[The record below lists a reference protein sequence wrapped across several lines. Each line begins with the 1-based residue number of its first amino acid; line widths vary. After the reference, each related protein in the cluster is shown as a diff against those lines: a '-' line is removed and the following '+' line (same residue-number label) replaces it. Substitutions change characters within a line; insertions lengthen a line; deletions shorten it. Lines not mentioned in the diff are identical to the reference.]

1 MPKNPELELAFNFI
15 NKTDRNLFTTG
26 KAVTGKTFFYHKTKN
41 VIYLLLICFLACK
54 SEINK
59 PKDLNKTQNYTVKIS
74 GNSDEKGFN
83 KNITFKDDSLKYV
96 GSFKNIDKVINRDSI
111 TRILKNIKKSKLLEF
126 TSFGENTIYITR
138 LIVTPGDSVCYT
150 LKKGKLEFTGKNQE
164 HYNFYLEMDRSYD
177 AWSKLYL
184 NKYNPDFKKYK
195 RQCDSL
201 HNKRLTFFNG
211 YVKKYPT
218 VSDEF
223 KKIIQ
228 NDLRLEYLVN
238 LIKPRS
244 ETQSK
249 WNVNT
254 SEDINSIFDRGDKKE
269 GEFFDVNRY
278 LNNITL
284 EDVNK
289 HEYVGYLYFQ
299 MSIVPLIRQYF
310 VKSSEI
316 PFSKAS
322 LKEELAFLKKNFNK
336 SIVDYATGELIRE
349 YFNHGF
355 GKDNNTSEF
364 MKNTIK
370 KYKKNINDPSTILA
384 MEDIMLEL
392 NTTNKI
398 IPENLNELVLNLS
411 KDSIN
416 FNYNLRQKK
425 IKVIDFWAS
434 WCQPC
439 IEEIIVS
446 KDKRQQISSKYNV
459 EFLFLSIDKDT
470 QKWVDKSIDLYE
482 FLPEIKQFKIINFK
496 QSKLIKFLN
505 LKSSFGI
512 TIPRYVILD
521 ENNIIIDNNAPK
533 PSKNKFENIISKVSK

>member
-195 RQCDSL
+195 LQCNSL
-201 HNKRLTFFNG
+201 YNKRLTFFNG

-254 SEDINSIFDRGDKKE
+254 SEDLISIYERADGQEGD
-269 GEFFDVNRY
+269 FYNAD
-278 LNNITL
+278 
-284 EDVNK
+284 
-289 HEYVGYLYFQ
+289 
-299 MSIVPLIRQYF
+299 
-310 VKSSEI
+310 
-316 PFSKAS
+316 
-322 LKEELAFLKKNFNK
+322 
-336 SIVDYATGELIRE
+336 
-349 YFNHGF
+349 
-355 GKDNNTSEF
+355 
-364 MKNTIK
+364 NTI
-370 KYKKNINDPSTILA
+370 NIKTGSFA
-384 MEDIMLEL
+384 
-392 NTTNKI
+392 TNFIGCACHK
-398 IPENLNELVLNLS
+398 
-411 KDSIN
+411 IN
-416 FNYNLRQKK
+416 FT
-425 IKVIDFWAS
+425 S
-434 WCQPC
+434 
-439 IEEIIVS
+439 
-446 KDKRQQISSKYNV
+446 
-459 EFLFLSIDKDT
+459 
-470 QKWVDKSIDLYE
+470 
-482 FLPEIKQFKIINFK
+482 
-496 QSKLIKFLN
+496 
-505 LKSSFGI
+505 
-512 TIPRYVILD
+512 
-521 ENNIIIDNNAPK
+521 
-533 PSKNKFENIISKVSK
+533 